1 MTAMPE
7 TPVPPTLP
15 AALRRAAELY
25 GDRDLVVTADA
36 RLSFAEVEDRSRWLA
51 ERLVMAGAGKGTRIG
66 LHYPFGTDVLT
77 VWFAAARIGALVM
90 PLSTA
95 YTAHEMARALRR
107 GDVDT
112 LLVPPSMLGRDE
124 LAMLEE
130 ALPSLASAGPGP
142 LRLTG
147 APFLRRILVTG
158 PCDRAW
164 ATSVDLLDT
173 APSLPSGMLEAI
185 EDEVTPA
192 DWLVTIQT
200 SGSTAEPKAV
210 IHSHGAVMRRTAA
223 ALVPGIGTHVIFAG
237 MPFFWVGGVLTLG
250 GALHNGTTMLCQERF
265 DPGAALDLMER
276 EKANAVSG
284 WFTLLHAL
292 RTHPSLPARDLHPTL
307 LAQLNP
313 SGRPPA
319 YVTPLGMTESMG
331 PYLTFPHPD
340 FGMEPPAELWG
351 SNGITNAGYETKLV
365 DTETGDDIVGD
376 GEGEMCIRGYAVTV
390 GMYKRER
397 DQVFDADGWYHTGDR
412 VSRRSGLYFFTGRT
426 TEMIKTR
433 GSNVAPPEVEA
444 ALESLPDV
452 KHAFVVGIPHPEME
466 QQVAAVVV
474 PLEGTTLDVDE
485 VRAGAAKLL
494 SAYKVPR
501 VVLVLENDRVPW
513 LATGK
518 PDKLAM
524 RPMLQAAAL

>member
-1 MTAMPE
+1 MPE
-7 TPVPPTLP
+7 TPVAPTVP
-15 AALRRAAELY
+15 AALRRAAELF
-25 GDRDLVVTADA
+25 GHRDLVVTADA
-36 RLSFAEVEDRSRWLA
+36 RVTFAEAEQRSRRLA
-51 ERLVMAGAGKGTRIG
+51 ERLVAAGAGKGTRIG
-66 LHYPFGTDVLT
+66 LHYPFGTDVLV

-95 YTAHEMARALRR
+95 YTAHEMGRALRR

-112 LLVPPSMLGRDE
+112 LVVPPAMLGRDE
-124 LAMLEE
+124 LAMLTE
-130 ALPSLASAGPGP
+130 ALPSLAAAGSGP
-142 LRLTG
+142 LRLSE
-147 APFLRRILVTG
+147 APFLRRIWVTG
-158 PCDRAW
+158 PCDRPW
-164 ATSVDLLDT
+164 ASSVDLLDT
-173 APSLPSGMLEAI
+173 TPALPPGMLEAI

-223 ALVPGIGTHVIFAG
+223 ALVPGIGTSVIFAG

-250 GALHNGTTMLCQERF
+250 GALHNGTTMLCQDRF
-265 DPGAALDLMER
+265 DAAAALDLIER
-276 EKANAVSG
+276 ENANAVSG

-292 RTHPSLPARDLHPTL
+292 RTHPSLPGRTLHPML

-313 SGRPPA
+313 SGPPPA
-319 YVTPLGMTESMG
+319 YTTPLGMTESMG
-331 PYLTFPHPD
+331 PYLTYPHPD
-340 FGMEPPAELWG
+340 FGMEPPADLWG
-351 SNGITNAGYETKLV
+351 SNGITNHGYETKLV
-365 DTETGDDIVGD
+365 DTETGADIEGD

-397 DQVFDADGWYHTGDR
+397 EQVFDADGWYHTGDR
-412 VSRRSGLYFFTGRT
+412 VARRRGLYFFTGRT

-444 ALESLPDV
+444 ALESLSDV
-452 KHAFVVGIPHPEME
+452 KHAFVLGIPHPEME

-474 PLEGTTLDVDE
+474 PMEGTTLDIDE

-494 SAYKVPR
+494 SSYKVPR
-501 VVLVLENDRVPW
+501 VVLVLQSDDVPW

-518 PDKLAM
+518 PDKRAM
-524 RPMLQAAAL
+524 RPKLEAATT